1 MKTTVASLL
10 ASLVMLLPMFAVA
23 ETKSSE
29 AELQD
34 MYVSF
39 LLEEGYRPEVDQDGD
54 VVFKREG
61 RTYFIAVNAED
72 PGFFQLV
79 LPNIWPIESE
89 AERVQVL
96 VAADYSNA
104 TSKASKVF
112 IMEDDVWVDVE
123 FFVSPA
129 DDFAD
134 VFERCIRAIGNGV
147 SMFVKDMQRQQEQ
160 QAPVEEQPTGLSSGV

>member
-1 MKTTVASLL
+1 MKTTTSLL
-10 ASLVMLLPMFAVA
+10 ASMVMMLLPFLAAA
-23 ETKSSE
+23 ETKFTE

-61 RTYFIAVNAED
+61 RTYFIAVNEED

-89 AERVQVL
+89 AERLQVL

-123 FFVSPA
+123 FCFS
-129 DDFAD
+129 
-134 VFERCIRAIGNGV
+134 RR
-147 SMFVKDMQRQQEQ
+147 
-160 QAPVEEQPTGLSSGV
+160 

>member
-1 MKTTVASLL
+1 MKTTSLL
-10 ASLVMLLPMFAVA
+10 ASLVMLLLPLLAAA
-23 ETKSSE
+23 ETKFTE

-79 LPNIWPIESE
+79 L
-89 AERVQVL
+89 
-96 VAADYSNA
+96 Y
-104 TSKASKVF
+104 
-112 IMEDDVWVDVE
+112 
-123 FFVSPA
+123 
-129 DDFAD
+129 
-134 VFERCIRAIGNGV
+134 
-147 SMFVKDMQRQQEQ
+147 
-160 QAPVEEQPTGLSSGV
+160 

>member
-1 MKTTVASLL
+1 MKTTSLL
-10 ASLVMLLPMFAVA
+10 ASLVMLLLPLLAAA
-23 ETKSSE
+23 ETKFTE

-89 AERVQVL
+89 AERLQVMA
-96 VAADYSNA
+96 AADYSNA

-160 QAPVEEQPTGLSSGV
+160 QRAPVDEQPTALPSGV